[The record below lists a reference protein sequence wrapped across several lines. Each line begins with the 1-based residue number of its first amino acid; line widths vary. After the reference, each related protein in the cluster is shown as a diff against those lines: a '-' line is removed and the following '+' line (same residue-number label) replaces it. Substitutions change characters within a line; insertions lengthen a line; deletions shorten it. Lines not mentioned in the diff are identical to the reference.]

1 MLRTANDA
9 GEHRVSYSEYFAELF
24 GASERC
30 RCSHRSALYKA
41 RGVHKREGK
50 VALSLDTTFGIYKPY
65 IDTTTVRIFSFSFS
79 QILSIFVSVLAINIY
94 FFPTYFISNTEVS
107 AGVSPFMQAM
117 H

>member
-1 MLRTANDA
+1 MMPASIVSATLSTLRSYL
-9 GEHRVSYSEYFAELF
+9 GHRRDV
-24 GASERC
+24 GA
-30 RCSHRSALYKA
+30 HT
-41 RGVHKREGK
+41 GVHCTRREGFKREGK